1 MLQSFEKCEKQPF
14 KKRDFCSI
22 LWGDFFHS
30 AKMTSDFRKYTAV
43 VCRIYEIS
51 DFFRKSR
58 KNGVF
63 YLYIFERNVLYYGGC
78 CNSNKDDRQ
87 NAQVSCR
94 FYADI
99 RNFRLFYKIYDDY
112 AILPPI

>member
-1 MLQSFEKCEKQPF
+1 MLQSFEKCAKQPF

-63 YLYIFERNVLYYGGC
+63 YLYIFERNVLYYGGY

-87 NAQVSCR
+87 NAQVRSH
-94 FYADI
+94 
-99 RNFRLFYKIYDDY
+99 
-112 AILPPI
+112 ILCSYTIFQTFLQNPR